1 MLIRISVPVSASDSV
16 DKICRSILG
25 PAEELGHTPTDST
38 SPIDRVRDD
47 MSGPHDDWRGFDAEA
62 RERTKKPSKQRN
74 RDRATEQRRRPDSP
88 VAQQNYKRR
97 RNYVIPFVTKYS
109 FVGDGPITSI
119 SSTGLVAPHVK
130 GVESTCTPS
139 ERSKCSAA
147 QINRERDSYESPS
160 IACISLS
167 GAGIDRSTGEPS
179 DLRTE
184 STVES
189 SR

>member
-1 MLIRISVPVSASDSV
+1 MTRADRTTTEEDSTLRRVSA
-16 DKICRSILG
+16 
-25 PAEELGHTPTDST
+25 P
-38 SPIDRVRDD
+38 
-47 MSGPHDDWRGFDAEA
+47 
-62 RERTKKPSKQRN
+62 KKPSKQRN

-167 GAGIDRSTGEPS
+167 GAGIDRSPGDPS